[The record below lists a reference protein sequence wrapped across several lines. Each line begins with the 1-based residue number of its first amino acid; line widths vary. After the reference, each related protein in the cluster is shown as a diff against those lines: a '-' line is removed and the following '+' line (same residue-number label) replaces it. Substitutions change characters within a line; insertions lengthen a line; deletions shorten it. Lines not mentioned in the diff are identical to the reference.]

1 MFSFVF
7 LSWETGTLRTGLL
20 KISRHY
26 FVFSFSFFFLSYS
39 YLARDSCKK
48 WQEIINKLGLI
59 SQIEHSK
66 ISRHYF
72 FSFSFILGNWDSRER
87 TVEYFLSLFCFC
99 FCFCFFL
106 SIILLSRA
114 GYFKNVTRNYK
125 TAWVQFPRLNSGKL
139 SRHFFFVFF
148 SFSFSFENWTVARVD
163 SRIFLVT
170 ILFLF
175 LFSLSH
181 PKLYHF
187 QSRQSQYMFSSS
199 FFLSVILLFHAGVLL
214 KIDKKL

>member
-1 MFSFVF
+1 MTRNYKQAWSNFKSGQSKISRHFVFSFVF

-139 SRHFFFVFF
+139 SRHFFCF
-148 SFSFSFENWTVARVD
+148 
-163 SRIFLVT
+163 
-170 ILFLF
+170 FLF
-175 LFSLSH
+175 FFFFR
-181 PKLYHF
+181 KLDRC
-187 QSRQSQYMFSSS
+187 QSRQSNISRHYFVFVFV
-199 FFLSVILLFHAGVLL
+199 FFIPPKTIPFPE
-214 KIDKKL
+214 